1 MTCED
6 SFLKDFLLRMKLNNT
21 LKIKKLKKQT
31 EDVFKRFKKQFK
43 GFCSL

>member
-1 MTCED
+1 MTCEA

-21 LKIKKLKKQT
+21 LKLKKTKQT